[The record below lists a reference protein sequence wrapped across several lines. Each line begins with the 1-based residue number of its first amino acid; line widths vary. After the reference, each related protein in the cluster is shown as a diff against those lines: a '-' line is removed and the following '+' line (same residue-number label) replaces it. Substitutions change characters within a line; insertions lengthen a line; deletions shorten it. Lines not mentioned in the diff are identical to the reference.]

1 VVWAACL
8 LLATLNHARI
18 LAQHGP
24 SWDYGGVN
32 AVSAFYWSSLTIVDP
47 LAAALLFI
55 RPTIGIPLILALI
68 TTNVAHNLAILAMFS
83 GAGEL
88 LSRATSSWTFLSQ
101 LAFMFFV
108 VGAAPTAWK
117 GRKVTARERAV
128 NPIPS

>member
-1 VVWAACL
+1 MQKVRDHMARFDRLELGLGAA
-8 LLATLNHARI
+8 RVPV
-18 LAQHGP
+18 QERV
-24 SWDYGGVN
+24 D
-32 AVSAFYWSSLTIVDP
+32 VDP

-128 NPIPS
+128 NLIPS